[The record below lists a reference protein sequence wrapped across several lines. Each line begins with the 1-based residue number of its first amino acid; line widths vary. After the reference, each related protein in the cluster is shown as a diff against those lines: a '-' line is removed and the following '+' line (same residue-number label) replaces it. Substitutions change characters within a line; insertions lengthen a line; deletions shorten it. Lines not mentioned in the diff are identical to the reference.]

1 MSRKICA
8 IHQPNFFPWMPY
20 FEKIKRTDVF
30 VILDDAQFSKK
41 GGTWMNRVNINFRG
55 VSQYLTAPVD
65 RDYHGTRKIS
75 EMMFVDNDWRDSLR
89 GKIHYAY
96 GYAPKYKAIRKWL
109 ELVINFRSNR
119 LVVYN
124 LQAIAF
130 ISAMLKIKF
139 ADKVVLSSKLGIHT
153 TGTQRLVD
161 ITKVVGCNTYL
172 TGYGA
177 DAYLDVSLFTEGGI
191 SVKHLPADVYEGQKY
206 SVLDYIFKRGVK
218 L

>member
-1 MSRKICA
+1 MNNICG

-20 FEKIKRTDVF
+20 FEKIRRADVF

-65 RDYHGTRKIS
+65 RNYHGTRKTN

-89 GKIHYAY
+89 GKINQAYSYASE
-96 GYAPKYKAIRKWL
+96 YKSIRKWI
-109 ELVINFRSNR
+109 EPAINFRSNKVA
-119 LVVYN
+119 LYN
-124 LQAIAF
+124 IQAIAF
-130 ISAMLKIKF
+130 ISGMLEIKF

-161 ITKVVGCNTYL
+161 ITKAVGCDTYL
-172 TGYGA
+172 TGSGSTG
-177 DAYLDVSLFTEGGI
+177 YLDEEVFQNESI
-191 SVKHLPADVYEGQKY
+191 DVRYLDAKIYEGQEF
-206 SVLDYIFKRGVK
+206 SVLDHIFKRGVK
-218 L
+218 I